1 MRSVGGEDQIHGPSS
16 PQGSE
21 EQSQEDETS
30 NSEWAL
36 ERECEL
42 ARLEKE
48 NEVLKRM
55 LSTSRGLLG
64 DEKREQGEIQMRR
77 TDPPN
82 TTGHLRTIS
91 NQSEEIGPFGTY
103 KRRSGV

>member
-1 MRSVGGEDQIHGPSS
+1 MRSVGGEDQIHVPSS

-21 EQSQEDETS
+21 EQAQEEETS

-55 LSTSRGLLG
+55 LGVTSGLSG
-64 DEKREQGEIQMRR
+64 DTQREQGRMQMQR
-77 TDPPN
+77 TNIPSN
-82 TTGHLRTIS
+82 SGHGRTLS
-91 NQSEEIGPFGTY
+91 NQSDELGQLGTY
-103 KRRSGV
+103 KRRSCV